1 MGEFYSR
8 SFCLQF
14 RKTWKCSTNR
24 LIKPCYGDVMLYTIS
39 WNLFWCYHFWHYSR
53 ESLIHC
59 RQSPHTHTHS
69 WISQETKTTA
79 EKELYSKE
87 LRSRFSLFFTW
98 NIHMK
103 PFIRFPATFL
113 NPTSSFSEWIPE
125 KERFPCVFII
135 FQNSPTQIIGTQPQK
150 TTPQRCGQ
158 TNGALF
164 GVSETAAN

>member
-1 MGEFYSR
+1 MVMWCFILSHGTF
-8 SFCLQF
+8 F
-14 RKTWKCSTNR
+14 
-24 LIKPCYGDVMLYTIS
+24 DVII
-39 WNLFWCYHFWHYSR
+39 FDIIR
-53 ESLIHC
+53 ESLWFTAGNLLT
-59 RQSPHTHTHS
+59 HTHTYS
-69 WISQETKTTA
+69 WISQETKPTA